1 MSPQLA
7 QEVLLDEVNDAVLVN
22 MMWETQMYLYEKRD
36 SLQSLAKLLLNNW
49 NHKQIHESYGGAV
62 RLWLRKQTEMK
73 MMFLKNDC

>member
-7 QEVLLDEVNDAVLVN
+7 QEVMLDEVNDAALVN

-49 NHKQIHESYGGAV
+49 NHKQIHEALTKKADRDENEV
-62 RLWLRKQTEMK
+62 FKKWLLM
-73 MMFLKNDC
+73 